1 MNLWR
6 VPIDENTGRVL
17 GEPEPL
23 TTPSTWTGRFSLSRD
38 GTRLAFATLDFR
50 STLLRAPF
58 DPVKETLTGPPVPML
73 KGTRPIRDHQ
83 LSPDGE
89 WIAFSEAG
97 SQEDLFVARV
107 DGSQYRRLTDDGFR
121 DRGPIWAPDGK
132 SDDFS
137 IPTAAVI

>member
-6 VPIDENTGRVL
+6 VPIEETTGRIL

-83 LSPDGE
+83 LSPDG
-89 WIAFSEAG
+89 
-97 SQEDLFVARV
+97 RV
-107 DGSQYRRLTDDGFR
+107 DRLHAKPAHRRICSS
-121 DRGPIWAPDGK
+121 PE
-132 SDDFS
+132 SM
-137 IPTAAVI
+137 AASTGG

>member
-58 DPVKETLTGPPVPML
+58 DPVKEALTGPPVPML

-89 WIAFSEAG
+89 WIAFSR
-97 SQEDLFVARV
+97 S
-107 DGSQYRRLTDDGFR
+107 RLTGGSVR
-121 DRGPIWAPDGK
+121 RPSRWQPVPAADRRRVSRSRACLEP
-132 SDDFS
+132 
-137 IPTAAVI
+137 